1 MKREANMSDECSNC
15 GKEITENSTFCRHF
29 EDVYCSHA
37 CVLKALHARYTNC
50 ESECVCDLCG
60 LPHYPSETII
70 VSDWFPDKS
79 FCAESNCFDFSM
91 GVDFMGG
98 KDIETENQYE

>member
-1 MKREANMSDECSNC
+1 MKREANMSDKCSNC

-60 LPHYPSETII
+60 LPHYPGETII
-70 VSDWFPDKS
+70 VS
-79 FCAESNCFDFSM
+79 
-91 GVDFMGG
+91 
-98 KDIETENQYE
+98 KDIDSKSGTGILKRIGDVNDMDVFYLDKCWD